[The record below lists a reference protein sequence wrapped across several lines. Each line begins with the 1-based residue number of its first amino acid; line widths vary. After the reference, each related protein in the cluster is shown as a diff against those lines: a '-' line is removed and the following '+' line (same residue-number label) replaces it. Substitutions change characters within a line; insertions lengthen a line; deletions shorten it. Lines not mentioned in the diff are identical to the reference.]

1 MKVYPRQFA
10 RLFAILLFVN
20 FSLLSFAQRDVAK
33 GAADRKNLS
42 LRNEVARAV
51 ERGVKWLAAEQN
63 ATSGLWG
70 AEEYPAL
77 TGLAARAIMGD
88 PARKPGDK
96 YASGIK
102 KGVSFI
108 LSKVQ
113 SDGGIYGKGLAS
125 YNTSICLMA
134 LMQDKNPK
142 HEPVIRKARN
152 FLVNQQHDFD
162 RRGVNDNVF
171 DGGIGYGSRWAHSDL
186 SNTHLALEALFY
198 AKKTLE
204 SKEGEDLDLDWDAA
218 IAFVGKCQNLPKTNK
233 EKWVSA
239 HDDDEGGFV
248 YFPGSSMAGE
258 RELAG
263 GKKALRSYG
272 SMSYAGLLS
281 FIYAEM
287 DPKDDRVVTVR
298 KWLSDHYS
306 IKENPGMGPQ
316 GLYYYYHT
324 MSKALSLS
332 GVTSIKAK
340 DGSLHDWR
348 LELAQELF
356 NLQQPDGSWIN
367 ENGRWWERDPVLVSS
382 YALLT
387 LERIY
392 YSL

>member
-1 MKVYPRQFA
+1 MTN
-10 RLFAILLFVN
+10 AIKPSLRIAF
-20 FSLLSFAQRDVAK
+20 LLSALSFVLGAFAVPK
-33 GAADRKNLS
+33 TKKAAEDRENLS
-42 LRNEVARAV
+42 LRNEVGRAV

-77 TGLAARAIMGD
+77 TGLAVRAILGD
-88 PARKPGDK
+88 PARQSGDK
-96 YASGIK
+96 YSPGVK
-102 KGVSFI
+102 KGYSFI

-125 YNTSICLMA
+125 YNTSICMMA
-134 LMQDKNPK
+134 LLQGKRPE
-142 HEPVIRKARN
+142 HEPVIRKARK

-162 RRGVNDNVF
+162 KRGQTDNVF
-171 DGGIGYGSRWAHSDL
+171 DGGIGYGARWAHSDL
-186 SNTHLALEALFY
+186 SNTHLAMEALFY
-198 AKKTLE
+198 AKKMLE
-204 SKEGEDLDLDWDAA
+204 TKEGEDLDLDWEAA
-218 IAFVGKCQNLPKTNK
+218 ISFVGKCQNLPKTNK
-233 EKWVSA
+233 EKWVST
-239 HDDDEGGFV
+239 HDDDQGGFV

-298 KWLSDHYS
+298 KWISDHYS
-306 IKENPGMGPQ
+306 IKENPGLGQQ

-324 MSKALSLS
+324 MAKALSLS
-332 GVTSIKAK
+332 GLTKIKSK
-340 DGSLHDWR
+340 SGSVHDWR
-348 LELAQELF
+348 RELARKLF
-356 NLQQPDGSWIN
+356 DLQQANGSWIN
-367 ENGRWWERDPVLVSS
+367 ENGRWWERDPVLVTS

-392 YSL
+392 YSF